1 MIVACGP
8 FTCSD
13 NLEYEPLLVLLS
25 TLGSEQCSLVLCG
38 PFLDCEHPHLKAE
51 LCPGSS
57 ILGSNYTYQEAFE
70 RIMQLVLS
78 RVPNCDLVIVP
89 STRDLTHLLP
99 MPQAPFQC
107 SPVAIFAQNPCY
119 ISANDYRICIST
131 ADIVKEIC
139 TGSCFRASH
148 PVSRIK
154 QAFNELLEQRS
165 LHPFCPTATQWI
177 SNS

>member
-1 MIVACGP
+1 M
-8 FTCSD
+8 
-13 NLEYEPLLVLLS
+13 
-25 TLGSEQCSLVLCG
+25 
-38 PFLDCEHPHLKAE
+38 H
-51 LCPGSS
+51 
-57 ILGSNYTYQEAFE
+57 
-70 RIMQLVLS
+70 LVLS

-107 SPVAIFAQNPCY
+107 SSVAIFAPNPCY

-148 PVSRIK
+148 PINRIK

-165 LHPFCPTATQWI
+165 LHPFCPTATPVDFQLLESMQLPDSPDVLI
-177 SNS
+177 VPSRMACLVDFVGDTLCANPGSLAKDTEAGVI